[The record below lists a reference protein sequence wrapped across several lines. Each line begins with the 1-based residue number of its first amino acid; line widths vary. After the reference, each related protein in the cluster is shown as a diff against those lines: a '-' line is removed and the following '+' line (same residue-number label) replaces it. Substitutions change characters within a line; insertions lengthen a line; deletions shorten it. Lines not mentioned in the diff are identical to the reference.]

1 LLLEAKREI
10 KSVLGISKKITDE
23 DIRQEL
29 AEGYKMVVNSKGI
42 IINRIMD
49 DEIKWVAK
57 ILSTWFYNIGKLTYL
72 PKGWFIMI
80 QAIVD

>member
-72 PKGWFIMI
+72 PKGGLS
-80 QAIVD
+80 